1 MSAPAIRWGI
11 IGCGDVTEVKS
22 GPGFQKANGSRLVA
36 VMRRDGGAARDYARR
51 HGVPRAY
58 DHAADLIGD
67 AGVDAVYVA
76 TPPSSHHD
84 YALQALAAGK
94 PAYVEKPMACSHRE
108 CRAMNAAAEA
118 AGLPLF
124 VAYYRRMLP
133 RFVAV
138 RDALRDGRIGT
149 PLTVTAQYASPP
161 DPSLG
166 AGPLPWRY
174 RPEIAGG
181 GLFVD
186 MGSHALDLLD
196 HLLGPIDEVR
206 GFAVNQLGAYAAED
220 AVAFAMRFRSG
231 VIGTARFAFTAREHA
246 DRVEIAGSHGVLR
259 YATFAEVPFEIE
271 TARGATHSRI
281 AHPKHV
287 QQPLI
292 QSIVDELRG
301 FGNCPS
307 TGTSA
312 ARTSWVIN
320 RVLDQY
326 RGKPAYRS
334 S

>member
-1 MSAPAIRWGI
+1 MSRPAVRWGI

-22 GPGFQKANGSRLVA
+22 GPGFRKASGSRLVA
-36 VMRRDGGAARDYARR
+36 VMRRNGDKARDYARR

-58 DHAADLIGD
+58 DDAADLIGD
-67 AGVDAVYVA
+67 AEVDAVYVA

-94 PAYVEKPMACSHRE
+94 PVYVEKPMARSHRE
-108 CRAMNAAAEA
+108 CRSMNAAAET

-124 VAYYRRMLP
+124 VAYYRRSLP
-133 RFVAV
+133 RFAAV
-138 RDALRDGRIGT
+138 RDALRDGCIGT
-149 PLTVTAQYASPP
+149 PLSVTAQYASPP

-166 AGPLPWRY
+166 SGPLPWRY

-186 MGSHALDLLD
+186 MGSHVLDLLD

-206 GFAVNQLGAYAAED
+206 GFAVNRLGAYPAED
-220 AVAFAMRFRSG
+220 AVAFALRFRSG

-246 DRVEIAGSHGVLR
+246 DRVEIAGSRGVLR
-259 YATFAEVPFEIE
+259 YATFAEAPFEID
-271 TARGATHSRI
+271 TARGAVHTRI
-281 AHPKHV
+281 AHPEHV

-301 FGNCPS
+301 LGSCPS

-312 ARTSWVIN
+312 ARTGWVID
-320 RVLDQY
+320 RVLAEY
-326 RGKPAYRS
+326 RNR
-334 S
+334 

>member
-1 MSAPAIRWGI
+1 MSPPAVRWGI

-22 GPGFQKANGSRLVA
+22 GPGFRKARGSRLVA
-36 VMRRDGGAARDYARR
+36 VMRRNGDAARDYARR

-58 DHAADLIGD
+58 DDAADLIGD
-67 AGVDAVYVA
+67 AEVDAVYVA

-94 PAYVEKPMACSHRE
+94 PVYVEKPMACSHRE
-108 CRAMNAAAEA
+108 CRAMNAAAAA

-133 RFVAV
+133 RFRAV
-138 RDALRDGRIGT
+138 SDALRDGCIGL
-149 PLTVTAQYASPP
+149 PLSVTAQYASPP

-166 AGPLPWRY
+166 SGPLPWRY

-186 MGSHALDLLD
+186 MGSHVLDLLD

-206 GFAVNQLGAYAAED
+206 GFAVNRLGAYPAED
-220 AVAFAMRFRSG
+220 AAAFAMRFRNG
-231 VIGTARFAFTAREHA
+231 VIGTARFAFAAREHV
-246 DRVEIAGSHGVLR
+246 DRVEIAGSRGVLR
-259 YATFAEVPFEIE
+259 YATFADVPFEID
-271 TARGATHSRI
+271 TAGDAVRTRI
-281 AHPKHV
+281 ADPEHV

-301 FGNCPS
+301 FGSCPS

-312 ARTSWVIN
+312 ARTGWVID
-320 RVLDQY
+320 RVLAEY
-326 RGKPAYRS
+326 RNS
-334 S
+334 